1 MIEKRIVVLVS
12 GRGTNLQAII
22 DATQSGFIPGKIS
35 LVISDNPD
43 ALALVR
49 AQKAKIPT
57 FVLDYKNFN
66 GKKAYENELLKA
78 LKKEDPS
85 IICLAGYMRIIG
97 KTIISQYSHRIL
109 NIHPSLLPSFPGL
122 DAQKQALEYG
132 VKVTG
137 CTVHF
142 VDEGMDT
149 GPIVLQ
155 APVFVQDTDTVES
168 LSESILEKEHEIYC
182 QAIKM
187 FLEDK
192 LIIQGRMVKV
202 RR

>member
-1 MIEKRIVVLVS
+1 MIEKNIVVMAS

-43 ALALVR
+43 AFALIR

-57 FVLDYKNFN
+57 LVLDFKSFT
-66 GKKAYENELLKA
+66 GKKAYEDELLKV
-78 LKKEDPS
+78 LKKENPS
-85 IICLAGYMRIIG
+85 IICLAGYMRIVG
-97 KTIISQYSHRIL
+97 KAIISQFYYRIL
-109 NIHPSLLPSFPGL
+109 NIHPSLLPAFPGL

-132 VKVTG
+132 VKVSG

-142 VDEGMDT
+142 VDEGMDS
-149 GPIVLQ
+149 GPIILQ
-155 APVFVQDTDTVES
+155 APVLIKDNDTVES
-168 LSESILEKEHEIYC
+168 LSQSILEKEHEIYC

-187 FLEDK
+187 LLEDK
-192 LIIQGRMVKV
+192 LMVQGRTVRVKG
-202 RR
+202 